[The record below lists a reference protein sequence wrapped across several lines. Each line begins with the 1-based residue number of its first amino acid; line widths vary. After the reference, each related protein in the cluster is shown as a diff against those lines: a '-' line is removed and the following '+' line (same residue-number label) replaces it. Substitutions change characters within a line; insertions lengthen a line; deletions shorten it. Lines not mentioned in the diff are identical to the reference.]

1 MSDLTDLTVTEFYWL
16 KLTGSSNISVT
27 RAAIGERSDL
37 VKVMWAKSGCPFRD
51 STTATTPS

>member
-16 KLTGSSNISVT
+16 KLTGSSSISVT

-37 VKVMWAKSGCPFRD
+37 VKVM
-51 STTATTPS
+51 